1 LFFSRI
7 IFSENGYTTEECLYF
22 KPFIFSNTIQSM
34 LAILQAMNRLKISF
48 GNPIRQVDI
57 FIVGSVEKKRIF
69 FLERCRTCSCLY

>member
-1 LFFSRI
+1 MFFSRI

-48 GNPIRQVDI
+48 GNPIRQVNI
-57 FIVGSVEKKRIF
+57 FIIGSIEKKEYSF
-69 FLERCRTCSCLY
+69 